1 MCSRHFTDDDY
12 VPNLPNGRIRL
23 KSGAVPTVF
32 EWTSMNSA
40 DVEEMSDTMMIDESN
55 PAGFTVHVARKK
67 LDDDITANDAAIA
80 SSAIPASLSPQN
92 IASVSPQIGISLSP
106 QTTGLDLSST
116 SKAFIALQSP
126 QGLAIANKA
135 SQGLNNINST
145 PNSNSNSL
153 PMEQDEEETPI
164 TSETA
169 TALQEQCINCEVLEG
184 ELSRASIELTNLQR
198 EKVLLHA
205 KCAELEDEVQKIHV
219 YCKQLKALNGE
230 CMIYYASIFLLLP
243 GWF

>member
-1 MCSRHFTDDDY
+1 
-12 VPNLPNGRIRL
+12 
-23 KSGAVPTVF
+23 
-32 EWTSMNSA
+32 MNSA
-40 DVEEMSDTMMIDESN
+40 DVEEMSDTVMIDDSN
-55 PAGFTVHVARKK
+55 PVGFTVHVARKK
-67 LDDDITANDAAIA
+67 VDDDITANEAAIA
-80 SSAIPASLSPQN
+80 SSAIPASLSPQ
-92 IASVSPQIGISLSP
+92 ITASVSPQIGANLSP
-106 QTTGLDLSST
+106 QTAGLDLSST

-153 PMEQDEEETPI
+153 PMEQDEETPI
-164 TSETA
+164 TAETA
-169 TALQEQCINCEVLEG
+169 AALQEQCINCEVLEG

-230 CMIYYASIFLLLP
+230 CMANYGSVFLLLP
-243 GWF
+243 GFLLFWYSKFLYLFVHL